1 MENEN
6 GEPSAHNRN
15 GFGVAPNG
23 FPQTLLQGIPLL
35 LLTKTSGPMM
45 VVCVEQGVE
54 TTRAFHKLAR
64 AGVGPPCVKSEES
77 R

>member
-1 MENEN
+1 MESEN
-6 GEPSAHNRN
+6 GEPATHDRFC
-15 GFGVAPNG
+15 FGVASNG
-23 FPQTLLQGIPLL
+23 FPQTLLQGIPRL
-35 LLTKTSGPMM
+35 LLTKTSVPIM

-54 TTRAFHKLAR
+54 TTRAFHKFSR